1 VSPVE
6 NLRNSSHVPITVRVD
21 MRHDRFV
28 EVRSIDALRRSRFH
42 RNHRVTY
49 LCDGSA
55 GRASRHAGARKPS
68 RRLQDFRS
76 PWRDI

>member
-1 VSPVE
+1 
-6 NLRNSSHVPITVRVD
+6 VRVD

-28 EVRSIDALRRSRFH
+28 EPRLIDALRRSRFH

-49 LCDGSA
+49 LCDASDD
-55 GRASRHAGARKPS
+55 RACRHAGARNPS